1 MSEQQLERSVLE
13 GKDREELFA
22 IADALGTKPG
32 SRAKKADLVDQIL
45 QATGVPVS
53 AEAAEKPKRTR
64 SGRSKASNGADSGEA
79 AAPDQAEEAGN
90 GQVAHAEAAA
100 EMSPGGTGANGTGA
114 DPNTADARPADVANT
129 GRGGGRA
136 GAPGDGGGAPATG
149 EERQSAPRGENRGA
163 RDQHERRFD
172 SEPANRRNR
181 RRRGRDRGGDRTE
194 RDLQGQGAE
203 QQFTGEPVPVAGF
216 LDLRDEGYGFLRT
229 SGFLPA
235 PRDVYVSISQ
245 ARRFA
250 LRKGDYVEGAS
261 RPAGTNE
268 KYPALLRIDTIGG
281 LTPDEA
287 RLRPKFEDLTPLFPD
302 EKLRLEIPGDPAN
315 MTARIVDLIS
325 PIGKGQRGLI
335 VSPPRSGKTVLL
347 QHIAQAVATNHPEM
361 HLIMLLIDERPEEVT
376 DMRRTVRGEVLASSA
391 DRDSANHARLAQ
403 LVVERAKRLTEQG
416 KSVFVLLDSLT
427 RLARAYNRNVGN
439 SGRTM
444 SGGMDVKALEV
455 PKRLFGTARVFDE
468 GGSLTVLG
476 TALIDTG
483 SRMDELIFQEF
494 KGTGNMEL
502 VLDRKLAERRV
513 YPALDISQSGTR
525 KEERLLTPDVL
536 QRVTLL
542 RRTLVQMKPVEAMEQ
557 LVKKMATTPS
567 NAAFL
572 DKITLTPSR

>member
-1 MSEQQLERSVLE
+1 VQPHPE
-13 GKDREELFA
+13 
-22 IADALGTKPG
+22 
-32 SRAKKADLVDQIL
+32 
-45 QATGVPVS
+45 
-53 AEAAEKPKRTR
+53 
-64 SGRSKASNGADSGEA
+64 N
-79 AAPDQAEEAGN
+79 
-90 GQVAHAEAAA
+90 
-100 EMSPGGTGANGTGA
+100 GANGAVRDG
-114 DPNTADARPADVANT
+114 PPA
-129 GRGGGRA
+129 
-136 GAPGDGGGAPATG
+136 
-149 EERQSAPRGENRGA
+149 
-163 RDQHERRFD
+163 
-172 SEPANRRNR
+172 
-181 RRRGRDRGGDRTE
+181 
-194 RDLQGQGAE
+194 QGVLE
-203 QQFTGEPVPVAGF
+203 LHPK
-216 LDLRDEGYGFLRT
+216 GYGFLRD
-229 SGFLPA
+229 PA
-235 PRDVYVSISQ
+235 RDYAPLADDAYVSAQLIQ
-245 ARRFA
+245 KLNLREGLLIAGPLETARR
-250 LRKGDYVEGAS
+250 
-261 RPAGTNE
+261 GTG
-268 KYPALLRIDTIGG
+268 PRLLRIDTIEGQPAEPVR
-281 LTPDEA
+281 T
-287 RLRPKFEDLTPLFPD
+287 RKFDDLTAIDPH
-302 EKLRLEIPGDPAN
+302 EHIRLETGKEPLTTRV
-315 MTARIVDLIS
+315 MDLLT

-335 VSPPRSGKTVLL
+335 VAPPRTGKTILL

-427 RLARAYNRNVGN
+427 RLARAYNRNIGN

-455 PKRLFGTARVFDE
+455 PKRLFGSARVFDE

-513 YPALDISQSGTR
+513 YPAMDISQSGTR
-525 KEERLLTPDVL
+525 KEERLLTPDAL

-557 LVKKMATTPS
+557 LVKRMATTPS